1 MAECPP
7 DSSCSTAREADSN
20 VQAAYEETSVVER
33 ATPLTTT

>member
-7 DSSCSTAREADSN
+7 DSSCSAAREADSN
-20 VQAAYEETSVVER
+20 VQAAYEETSAGDR